1 MKFKSIRTKMLSSI
15 LPVVIVALLLLTIV
29 AATTCYSL
37 VEDQISQTM
46 DKTLEATSR
55 QVNGELDQIR
65 STASTLARSVQST
78 YRSVDM
84 STYESMLADIVKGN
98 DIISGSGLWFA
109 PRAYSPSQEYMG
121 PYVYRDGAGTTTTY
135 DYSNAEYD
143 YFNQEYYLLAKEA
156 EGAIIT
162 DPYYDPTSGTI
173 MSTCSMPM
181 RSNGSF
187 IGCVTVD
194 ITLDTIRSE
203 VESIKIG
210 KAGSAMLLNSQG
222 VYIAGASADKIQNAV
237 SILTESNS
245 SLQKAGQAIMASD
258 LGTTSYT
265 ADNGIKYNL
274 YFYTMEGTGW
284 HIAVQMPVSELN
296 APVYSMLWRLILVA
310 VISIIAAAAVILLL
324 VANIARSIG
333 KVKHFAE
340 LLSSGD
346 FTIDPMDVK
355 DKDELGAM
363 GNSLNSMFQNNRGII
378 SNISE
383 HSAELSSSSSNLEMS
398 AAALDEKFKQIQEY
412 MSTIN
417 EAMMN
422 TSAASEQVNASTEE
436 VNANVSVLANETD
449 SSMSLANEIK
459 VRADDIGKSSRDSY
473 NSASQL
479 SAHFEE
485 NLRVSLEKA
494 KVVENIGQLASSIA
508 EIAEQINLLSLNASI
523 EAARAGEQGKGFA
536 VVATEIGKLASDT
549 TETVDEIQNTIT
561 EVQEAFRALTEDAD
575 SILKFIQETVTPDY
589 NKFVGIAD
597 QYGRDADSM
606 HDTSLKISEM
616 AENIHHV
623 MDEVTTAIQNIAES
637 SQDTADAS
645 AKILSS
651 VDEVSEAVDQVST
664 MSSEQQR
671 ISEDLSSVVSHFR
684 L

>member
-37 VEDQISQTM
+37 VKEQISQTM

-121 PYVYRDGAGTTTTY
+121 PYVYRDGTGTTTTY

-143 YFNQEYYLLAKEA
+143 YFNQEYYLLAKDA

-459 VRADDIGKSSRDSY
+459 VRASDIGKSSRDSY

-561 EVQEAFRALTEDAD
+561 EVQEAFHALTEDAD